1 MFQTELVLFLQSLS
15 SEYLTAFFKFFTE
28 IGRSSYFV
36 PLILVIIFGVSFR
49 AGYIMLH
56 LVIWNGIVTELLK
69 NVFALPRP
77 ANVDSTVQLFEKGYP
92 NPTHF
97 KDMGAKSF
105 LGGLPQQV
113 VDSLR
118 ANPIDSWGF
127 PSGHTSSA
135 LTVWGYI
142 FMAFRKTWIRV
153 LSVVMIIFIPLSR
166 MYLGRHFLA
175 DVLGGFL
182 IGFIMLA
189 VFYNLFFN
197 KTSFMD
203 YLFEQAGKIRL
214 DLKSLLFLTYSL
226 AIPFLLLLIPHIDPE
241 NSARLLGLN
250 IGFFL
255 LWTRGIPKD
264 EGSLLSRIGRVGMAA
279 VFYFIVRGGMGK
291 GIEFLFT
298 QEALLI
304 ELFTEFVAVFLVT
317 WGSTEISIKLK
328 FFKR

>member
-1 MFQTELVLFLQSLS
+1 MFQTEIIIFLQSLS
-15 SEYLTAFFKFFTE
+15 SDYLTAFFKFFTE

-69 NVFALPRP
+69 NTFTLPRP
-77 ANVDSTVQLFEKGYP
+77 ENVDSAVQIFEKGYT
-92 NPTHF
+92 NPTPF

-105 LGGLPQQV
+105 MGGLPQQV

-135 LTVWGYI
+135 VTVWGYI
-142 FMAFRKTWIRV
+142 FMVFKKTWVRI

-226 AIPFLLLLIPHIDPE
+226 AIPFLLLLIPHVDPV

-250 IGFFL
+250 LSFL
-255 LWTRGIPKD
+255 LLWKRGIPKD

-279 VFYFIVRGGMGK
+279 IFFFAASVVLEK
-291 GIEFLFT
+291 TAELLFAEET
-298 QEALLI
+298 LLI
-304 ELFTEFVAVFLVT
+304 EYITTFLGVFIVI
-317 WGSTEISIKLK
+317 WGSTEIFIKLK

>member
-1 MFQTELVLFLQSLS
+1 MFQTEIVLFLQSLS

-36 PLILVIIFGVSFR
+36 PLILVIIFGVNFR

-56 LVIWNGIVTELLK
+56 LVIWNGILTEFLK
-69 NVFALPRP
+69 SVFALPRP

-105 LGGLPQQV
+105 FGGLPQQV

-127 PSGHTSSA
+127 PSGHTSSVLA
-135 LTVWGYI
+135 VWGYI
-142 FMAFRKTWIRV
+142 FLAFRKTWVRV
-153 LSVVMIIFIPLSR
+153 LSVVMVIFIPLSR

-182 IGFIMLA
+182 LGLIMLA
-189 VFYNLFFN
+189 VFFNLFFR
-197 KTSFMD
+197 KTSLKD
-203 YLFEQAGKIRL
+203 YLFGCVGKIRL
-214 DLKSLLFLTYSL
+214 DLKSLLFFTYSL
-226 AIPFLLLLIPHIDPE
+226 VIPFLLLLIPHIDPV

-250 IGFFL
+250 LGFL
-255 LWTRGIPKD
+255 LLWIRGIPKD

-279 VFYFIVRGGMGK
+279 VFFFAASVALEKMAELLFAKETPSVEYIA
-291 GIEFLFT
+291 EFLG
-298 QEALLI
+298 
-304 ELFTEFVAVFLVT
+304 VFLVI
-317 WGSTEISIKLK
+317 WGSTEISLKLK
-328 FFKR
+328 FFRR